1 MRLLI
6 VSSTYPRDA
15 QDWRGRF
22 IADMVEHLAR
32 EPGLE
37 CTLWAP
43 PGARPADVSDFT
55 EPAEARWLDALAER
69 GGIAS
74 ALRGNPMGGLR
85 AAAGL
90 LRRLR
95 RAYRRASDIDVAH
108 VNWLQNALPLA
119 GTRLPALVTVLGS
132 DFGLLR
138 LPGMTPALRRVFAR
152 RRCILAPNAQWMAET
167 LKQRFGD
174 VVEVRPIPF
183 GVADAWF
190 SAQRMPDAAG
200 SRVWLAVT
208 RLTRGKLGTLLEW
221 GAAPFAESGR
231 ALHLF
236 GPMQEPVAVPSW
248 VTYHGP
254 ADPVALREHWFP
266 RAAGLVTLSAHD
278 EGRPQVVLE
287 AMAAGLPVIV
297 SDLPAHRDVVT
308 SANTGLIVRS
318 EAEFASA
325 LDALE
330 APSTNERVGRAARSW
345 IAEHVGTWTDAA
357 RRYADAYRLLAG
369 DGPLMLAQGGAAG
382 REAKRT

>member
-37 CTLWAP
+37 CALWAP
-43 PGARPADVSDFT
+43 PGARPASVSDFT

-74 ALRGNPMGGLR
+74 ALRGNPVSGLG

-95 RAYRRASDIDVAH
+95 RAYRRAADMDVAH

-138 LPGMTPALRRVFAR
+138 LPGMTAALRRALR
-152 RRCILAPNAQWMAET
+152 GHRCILAPNARWMAPALE
-167 LKQRFGD
+167 QRFGD
-174 VVEVRPIPF
+174 LAEVRPIPF
-183 GVADAWF
+183 GVAEPWFRVQRAEDA
-190 SAQRMPDAAG
+190 PG

-221 GAAPFAESGR
+221 GAAPFAKPGR

-236 GPMQEPVAVPSW
+236 GPMQEPVAIPAW

-254 ADPVALREHWFP
+254 ADPVTLRERWFP

-287 AMAAGLPVIV
+287 AMAAGLPVIA
-297 SDLPAHRDVVT
+297 SDLPAHRDVLMVGD
-308 SANTGLIVRS
+308 TGRIVRS
-318 EAEFASA
+318 EAEFAAA
-325 LDALE
+325 LDALD
-330 APSTNERVGRAARSW
+330 APPLNERVGRAARDW
-345 IAEHVGTWTDAA
+345 VAAHVGTWTDAA
-357 RRYADAYRLLAG
+357 RRYADAYRQLAA
-369 DGPLMLAQGGAAG
+369 DGALAPTRGGVAG
-382 REAKRT
+382 REVTRT